1 MYTIRTYIYSVLLGL
16 AVLAFLI
23 MAFSGGVIGGL
34 IGTIPVML
42 AAILRV
48 MAQTRD
54 AARSSLIQLRMLNGE
69 QVYEDN
75 YSE

>member
-1 MYTIRTYIYSVLLGL
+1 MNTVRNNVYSVLLGL
-16 AVLAFLI
+16 AILAFLV

-42 AAILRV
+42 AAMLRV

-54 AARSSLIQLRMLNGE
+54 AARSSVILLRLLNGE
-69 QVYEDN
+69 QVYEDDF
-75 YSE
+75 SE

>member
-1 MYTIRTYIYSVLLGL
+1 MQNVRNNFYSVLLGL
-16 AVLAFLI
+16 AILAFLV

-42 AAILRV
+42 AAMLRV

-54 AARSSLIQLRMLNGE
+54 TARSSLAQLKMLNGE
-69 QVYEDN
+69 QVYEVDFG
-75 YSE
+75 E